1 MRVPMGARRATTRRK
16 RVTPRERTGQQKRCA
31 RPTQESALTS
41 SAEKNPPKNPPKTK
55 QTHLQPPL
63 VGHGRQERHVQLL
76 HAVRAHRKIERLCQ
90 GGDLHP
96 AGDAADV

>member
-41 SAEKNPPKNPPKTK
+41 SAEKQPKNPQKTK

-76 HAVRAHRKIERLCQ
+76 HAVRAHRQIERLCQ